1 MDASSFPFMLVHSD
15 VWGPAPVG
23 SRCGY
28 SYYVTFRL
36 LMISLVVLGFFYLKE
51 EHALVQGFSRQ
62 INLMHP

>member
-36 LMISLVVLGFFYLKE
+36 LMISLVVLGFIYLKE
-51 EHALVQGFSRQ
+51 EVFSCFKDF
-62 INLMHP
+62 IAKSI